1 MANQETTSQ
10 ATGQSNALPPLN
22 IPPEAFGLDSNSESN
37 RSAAP
42 DQAAPTGDGQT
53 TTEAGNP
60 DETEQQS
67 THIEPNADGDGGNTS
82 ETSAES
88 GEGDGQETSETQP
101 KKPKRN
107 RITER
112 IQQLNTQRWDAVREA
127 RAANE
132 RAERAE
138 TALERLQERMSQA
151 PEIDDDDYEGQQAYR
166 TRQMLHED
174 RMEAA
179 QEERDQAIEER
190 NAAIEREQEARNQA
204 FMTKLEDAS
213 DRFPD
218 LIRDFRDV
226 PVSDVGAEFIADS
239 DNAAEIAH
247 WLTANRTEARRI
259 ATLPQSAQ
267 LSALARLEVRI
278 TEAPQ
283 ARKVSQA
290 PPPPPKV
297 KGTASPQIK
306 DPNDP
311 SLSFEEYRAI
321 RRAEIEAEKKRS

>member
-1 MANQETTSQ
+1 MATD
-10 ATGQSNALPPLN
+10 ATGQGRQLPPLN
-22 IPPEAFGLDSNSESN
+22 IPPEALPPQSSNESG
-37 RSAAP
+37 AP
-42 DQAAPTGDGQT
+42 GADDASVEDQPTG
-53 TTEAGNP
+53 EVNP
-60 DETEQQS
+60 DDAAASSGEDTA
-67 THIEPNADGDGGNTS
+67 EPNADAASDDDA
-82 ETSAES
+82 SAEQ
-88 GEGDGQETSETQP
+88 QESQQTEQP
-101 KKPKRN
+101 KKAKRN

-112 IQQLNTQRWDAVREA
+112 IQQLNTQRREAVREA
-127 RAANE
+127 RAANDRAA
-132 RAERAE
+132 RAEEAYQ
-138 TALERLQERMSQA
+138 RLQERMSEA
-151 PEIDDDDYEGQQAYR
+151 PDIDDDDFEGQQAHR
-166 TRQMLHED
+166 TRQLLNED

-190 NAAIEREQEARNQA
+190 NAAIQREQEARNQA

-226 PVSDVGAEFIADS
+226 PVSDVGAEFIAES
-239 DNAAEIAH
+239 ENAAEIAH
-247 WLTANRTEARRI
+247 WLTANRGQARDI
-259 ATLPQSAQ
+259 ALMPDAAQ

-278 TEAPQ
+278 TEAPK